1 MRPLEFWMQFI
12 KIGIMM
18 AAFLMG
24 INLYFKMLDV
34 LEMIKL
40 FIFSQ

>member
-24 INLYFKMLDV
+24 IDLYFKISDV
-34 LEMIKL
+34 LETVKL
-40 FIFSQ
+40 FILSQ